1 MKHLKSCALAALIPA
16 LLAAPALGQ
25 ENRYSVIAQGKPV
38 GYLRA
43 DTQGARTAIDWNV
56 KDNGRG
62 PTFTETIVL
71 GSDGL
76 PIDWRIQGSQTFG
89 GKVDERFALN
99 AGKAT
104 WVDSTGP
111 GSARVTGPTPYIG
124 QNSSPWA
131 LGMLARA
138 LLADSDRQLAAL
150 PGGTLR
156 LEQAETYAVQ
166 GPGGPL
172 QVTAYRLIGP
182 DLNPPTV
189 FLDEQRRFFGTSLG
203 RHTYI
208 REGYEGE
215 AERLAG
221 IVDAM
226 TAARFAAIQK
236 TAAHKYQAP
245 IRIRNV
251 RLFDP
256 AAGALTARRSV
267 VVFGNAISAVEAPDA
282 PGSKGEVVIEGN
294 GGTLVPGLV
303 EMHGHTSEASAARNL
318 AAGVTT
324 IRDVGNDNAR
334 LAALIGRIERGESA
348 GPRIVRSCFIEGKSP
363 FSSSNGILA
372 DSEQAA
378 VDAVRWCGARGF
390 WQIKI
395 YNSIDPKWVPAMVAE
410 ARRQGLRV
418 SGHIPAFTDADAMI
432 AAGYDEITHIN
443 QLVLG
448 WILKPGEDTRDLLR
462 LTALRRLG
470 ALDLDSAPV
479 RRTIDSMVAR
489 KVAIDPTMVIHE
501 AFTHTRNGVV
511 PPGAVDYLDNM
522 PVSAQRTAK
531 NAWVDLSDQE
541 ADREY
546 LVAFDKIVE
555 VLKRLHQRGV
565 MIVPGTD
572 TGGAETL
579 HRELELFQRIGMTPA
594 QVLRRATLDM
604 AVYMGMD
611 QRLGSIEKGK
621 LADFFLVAGD
631 PTRDLKAIKRPSMVV
646 KDGVVYFPS
655 EIHAA
660 FGIKPF
666 ATPPEVTSPS
676 R

>member
-1 MKHLKSCALAALIPA
+1 MKFRKTGMLAAFATA
-16 LLAAPALGQ
+16 LLATSALAQ
-25 ENRYSVIAQGKPV
+25 SERYVVIAQGKPV
-38 GYLRA
+38 GHLRA
-43 DTQGARTAIDWNV
+43 ETQGARTAIDWDV

-62 PTFTETIVL
+62 PTFTESIVF

-76 PIDWRIQGSQTFG
+76 PTDWRIQGSQTFG
-89 GKVDERFALN
+89 GKVDERFARD
-99 AGKAT
+99 GGTAT
-104 WVDSTGP
+104 WTDSTGP
-111 GSARVTGPTPYIG
+111 GSAQVSGPTPYVG

-131 LGMLARA
+131 LGILARA
-138 LLADSDRQLAAL
+138 LLADADRQLPAL

-156 LEQAETYAVQ
+156 LEQADTVTVQ
-166 GPGGPL
+166 GSGGPVE
-172 QVTAYRLIGP
+172 VTAYRLIGP
-182 DLNPPTV
+182 DLNPPIV
-189 FLDEQRRFFGTSLG
+189 FLDKDRRFFGTSGG

-215 AERLAG
+215 AQRLAAL
-221 IVDAM
+221 VDTM
-226 TAARFAAIQK
+226 TAARFAAIQEK
-236 TAAHKYQAP
+236 AAHRYDAP

-251 RLFDP
+251 RIFDP
-256 AAGALTARRSV
+256 KAGALTPPRSV
-267 VVFGNAISAVEAPDA
+267 VVFKDTIAAVQAADA
-282 PGSKGEVVIEGN
+282 PGTKGEVVIDGN
-294 GGTLVPGLV
+294 GGTLVPGLF
-303 EMHGHTSEASAARNL
+303 EMHGHISEAGAARNL

-324 IRDVGNDNAR
+324 VRDVGNDNEK
-334 LAALIGRIERGESA
+334 LAALIERIEQGESA
-348 GPRIVRSCFIEGKSP
+348 GPRIVRSCFVEGKSP
-363 FSSSNGILA
+363 YSSSNGILA

-378 VDAVRWCGARGF
+378 VEAIRWCGARGF
-390 WQIKI
+390 WQVKI
-395 YNSIDPKWVPAMVAE
+395 YNSIDPKWIPAMVAE
-410 ARRQGLRV
+410 ARRQGMRV

-479 RRTIDSMVAR
+479 RRTIDAMAA
-489 KVAIDPTMVIHE
+489 KNIAIDPTMVIHE
-501 AFTHTRNGVV
+501 AFTQTRNGKT
-511 PPGAVDYLDNM
+511 PPGAVDYLDHM
-522 PVSAQRTAK
+522 PINAQRNAK
-531 NAWVDLSDQE
+531 NAWVDLTEHE

-546 LVAFDKIVE
+546 VVAFDRIVE
-555 VLKRLHQRGV
+555 VLRRLHARGV

-572 TGGAETL
+572 LGGAETL

-594 QVLRRATLDM
+594 QALRRGTLEM
-604 AVYMGMD
+604 AAYLGMD

-646 KDGVVYFPS
+646 KDGVIYYPS

-666 ATPPEVTSPS
+666 AEPPKLTQPAP
-676 R
+676 